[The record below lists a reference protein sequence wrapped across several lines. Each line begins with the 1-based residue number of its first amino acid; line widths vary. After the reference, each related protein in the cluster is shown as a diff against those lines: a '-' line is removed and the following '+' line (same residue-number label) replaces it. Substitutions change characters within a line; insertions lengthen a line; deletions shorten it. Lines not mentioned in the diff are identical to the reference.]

1 LPRYFPDE
9 EGISLTSN
17 VITNINKREPIG
29 IGKGGTPYRILV
41 VDDSTVMRKIV
52 TQILRSEAFDVV
64 AEGSNGEEGIELYK
78 EHRPDLVTMDV
89 NMPIMDGLTALK
101 KIIEVDA
108 AARIVM
114 LTSESEQK
122 MVLEAI
128 QSGAKNYVV
137 KPPDRTV
144 LLEKVKASLTK

>member
-1 LPRYFPDE
+1 MAFTNDI
-9 EGISLTSN
+9 IS
-17 VITNINKREPIG
+17 NINRREPIG
-29 IGKGGTPYRILV
+29 LDKNGTPYRVLV

-52 TQILRSEAFDVV
+52 TQILRSEAFEI
-64 AEGSNGEEGIELYK
+64 AGEASNGEEGIEMFTDLK
-78 EHRPDLVTMDV
+78 PSLVTMDI

-101 KIIEVDA
+101 KILDIDA
-108 AARIVM
+108 HARVVM

-137 KPPDRTV
+137 KPPDRTI
-144 LLEKVKASLTK
+144 LLEKVRASLTK

>member
-1 LPRYFPDE
+1 MAFTNDI
-9 EGISLTSN
+9 IS
-17 VITNINKREPIG
+17 NINRREPIG
-29 IGKGGTPYRILV
+29 IDKNGKPYRVLV

-52 TQILRSEAFDVV
+52 TQILRSEAFEIVSE
-64 AEGSNGEEGIELYK
+64 ASNGEEGVEMYNEYK
-78 EHRPDLVTMDV
+78 PHLVTMDI

-101 KIIEVDA
+101 KILSIDP
-108 AARIVM
+108 AARVVM

-137 KPPDRTV
+137 KPPDRAI
-144 LLEKVKASLTK
+144 LLEKVKASLGK

>member
-1 LPRYFPDE
+1 MLFINDV
-9 EGISLTSN
+9 IS
-17 VITNINKREPIG
+17 NINKRDPIG
-29 IGKGGTPYRILV
+29 LDKTGAPYKVLV

-52 TQILRSEAFDVV
+52 TQILRSEAFEIV
-64 AEGSNGEEGIELYK
+64 AEASNGEEGVEMFR
-78 EHRPDLVTMDV
+78 ESRPNLVTMDV

-101 KIIEVDA
+101 KILEIDPT
-108 AARIVM
+108 ARVVM

-137 KPPDRTV
+137 KPPDRV
-144 LLEKVKASLTK
+144 LLLEKVKASLSK

>member
-1 LPRYFPDE
+1 M
-9 EGISLTSN
+9 TSN

>member
-1 LPRYFPDE
+1 MTNIIP
-9 EGISLTSN
+9 
-17 VITNINKREPIG
+17 NINKREPMG
-29 IGKGGTPYRILV
+29 QNKNGEPFKVLV

-64 AEGSNGEEGIELYK
+64 AEASNGEESLEMYK
-78 EHRPDLVTMDV
+78 QYKPDVVTMDV
-89 NMPIMDGLTALK
+89 NMPLMDGLTALK
-101 KIIEVDA
+101 KLLEIDA
-108 AARIVM
+108 GARVVM

-137 KPPDRTV
+137 KPPDRQV
-144 LLEKVKASLTK
+144 LLEKVRASIVK